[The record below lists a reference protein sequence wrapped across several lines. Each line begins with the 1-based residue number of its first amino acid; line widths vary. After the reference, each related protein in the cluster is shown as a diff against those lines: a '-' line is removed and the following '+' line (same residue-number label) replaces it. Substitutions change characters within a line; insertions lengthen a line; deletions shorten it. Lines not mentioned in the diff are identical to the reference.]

1 MDQFINE
8 ALRDVS
14 ITATTSVLDLLAAI
28 VVSAFLSMVLSHIYV
43 RTHSGHSYSRS
54 FVL

>member
-28 VVSAFLSMVLSHIYV
+28 VVSAFLSMVLSIAPLTPV
-43 RTHSGHSYSRS
+43 WAS
-54 FVL
+54 LN